1 MPVQPPAQTSLLLC
15 IVPTLVLKVANVI
28 QVMFSVA
35 AAVYSVMTVAVSI
48 MAFIT
53 PVITLSGQAP
63 VVKKVNAPSAALAG
77 LLGKCPASM
86 SPVRRVR
93 CVWQRWACW
102 VATLGGRECVQSLKT
117 L

>member
-1 MPVQPPAQTSLLLC
+1 M
-15 IVPTLVLKVANVI
+15 I
-28 QVMFSVA
+28 QVMFLVA

-53 PVITLSGQAP
+53 PLITLSGQAL
-63 VVKKVNAPSAALAG
+63 VVKKVNVPYAAHAG
-77 LLGKCPASM
+77 LLGKYPASM

-93 CVWQRWACW
+93 CVLQRWACW
-102 VATLGGRECVQSLKT
+102 VATLGGRGCVQSLKT